1 MQPVH
6 RRGAFTRRLA
16 TSPQMD
22 LQIGFV
28 DMHYNAKVFAAIV
41 GGSAVVTLGALSVGV
56 MEDQMAPVS
65 VAGPTQMSLG
75 ATSTESAP
83 PSAPAIG
90 QAAPAIKGPAPLPKE
105 EQGLPG

>member
-1 MQPVH
+1 
-6 RRGAFTRRLA
+6 
-16 TSPQMD
+16 MD

-41 GGSAVVTLGALSVGV
+41 GGSAVVTLGALSVGI
-56 MEDQMAPVS
+56 MEGRMAPVS